1 MLAFLDH
8 PSVTVVM
15 LERMLS
21 RVLLCAPCVLLDA
34 MRWPRAVLVKN
45 AQQVLIPERAVN
57 LVPSVLLDV
66 TVRMQAHLML
76 VLFAKWDTNSLL
88 LDLLVVLLVL
98 LVLSVRMSMEPHNVL
113 YVDKALILVSVL
125 LLSVPAAK
133 LAPTLLVLAILS
145 VRHVQLENTP
155 LLSLKVPNVSIVILD
170 PILLWEAL
178 FVRLVP
184 LDRMQQVLDLVYV
197 LLVKLEA
204 TNLIVAV

>member
-1 MLAFLDH
+1 
-8 PSVTVVM
+8 
-15 LERMLS
+15 
-21 RVLLCAPCVLLDA
+21 

-145 VRHVQLENTP
+145 V
-155 LLSLKVPNVSIVILD
+155 
-170 PILLWEAL
+170 
-178 FVRLVP
+178 
-184 LDRMQQVLDLVYV
+184 
-197 LLVKLEA
+197 
-204 TNLIVAV
+204 

>member
-1 MLAFLDH
+1 
-8 PSVTVVM
+8 
-15 LERMLS
+15 
-21 RVLLCAPCVLLDA
+21 
-34 MRWPRAVLVKN
+34 
-45 AQQVLIPERAVN
+45 
-57 LVPSVLLDV
+57 
-66 TVRMQAHLML
+66 
-76 VLFAKWDTNSLL
+76 
-88 LDLLVVLLVL
+88 
-98 LVLSVRMSMEPHNVL
+98 MEPHNVL
-113 YVDKALILVSVL
+113 CVDKALILVSVL